1 MTVLLGLDFGAEP
14 ARAFCVRWMRQKI
27 VSKATPCLHPDL
39 HPNLH
44 PNLHHCGPCSGITGE
59 CRHQRA
65 VFFQPKAG

>member
-14 ARAFCVRWMRQKI
+14 ARALCVRWMRQKI
-27 VSKATPCLHPDL
+27 VSKATPRL

-44 PNLHHCGPCSGITGE
+44 PNAHHCGPCSGITGE